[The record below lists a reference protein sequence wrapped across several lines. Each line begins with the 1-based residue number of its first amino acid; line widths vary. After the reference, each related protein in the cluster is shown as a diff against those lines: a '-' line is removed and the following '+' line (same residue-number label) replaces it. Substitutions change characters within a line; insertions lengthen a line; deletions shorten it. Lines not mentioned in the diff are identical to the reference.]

1 MKNVLIVETQ
11 NPSLLYIHV
20 CPLVS
25 IFALL
30 PGRYLG
36 SVLNLYQIKSVTF
49 AVVTETKEKL
59 HPCNQLI

>member
-1 MKNVLIVETQ
+1 MKNVLIAETS
-11 NPSLLYIHV
+11 NHKILLYAILHV

-36 SVLNLYQIKSVTF
+36 S
-49 AVVTETKEKL
+49 AVEPLSNKIRNFCSR
-59 HPCNQLI
+59 H